1 MGIINVYTGPMKCGK
16 SQKIFNELK
25 RQLIA
30 GKNIKVFK
38 PLLDNRAGDAV
49 ISTRAGNSINAI
61 NIQSI
66 NELEKYDADSYFI
79 DEFQFLKGDIQT
91 IDKMAAEGKKFYIAG
106 LNLTSEKKTFG
117 KMGDLMCI
125 ADNIEMMTS
134 ICEICKSEEA
144 IFTYYKGQKD
154 TDIMVGDA
162 EYIPVCRECYNK
174 LKSPNRDAPF
184 WASNIKNNFNFTKI
198 SIRSSC
204 SDFVW
209 ISQKTNLNL
218 FLKIRFFLI

>member
-1 MGIINVYTGPMKCGK
+1 MGYINVYTGPMKCGK

-38 PLLDNRAGDAV
+38 PLLDNRAGDAI

-61 NIQSI
+61 NIQDIS
-66 NELEKYDADSYFI
+66 ELKNYEADSYFI
-79 DEFQFLKGDIQT
+79 DEFQFLKGDVHI
-91 IDKMAAEGKKFYIAG
+91 IDEMATVGKKFYIAG
-106 LNLTSEKKTFG
+106 LNLTSEKKIFG

-134 ICEICKSEEA
+134 ICEVCKCEEA
-144 IFTYYKGQKD
+144 VFTYYKGRKD

-162 EYIPVCRECYNK
+162 VYVPVCRECYNK
-174 LKSPNRDAPF
+174 LMN
-184 WASNIKNNFNFTKI
+184 SNFSKAKKLVSRKHEPSEVSSLGKI
-198 SIRSSC
+198 LVN
-204 SDFVW
+204 DF
-209 ISQKTNLNL
+209 SYQCH
-218 FLKIRFFLI
+218 F

>member
-1 MGIINVYTGPMKCGK
+1 MGYINVYTGPMKCGK

-61 NIQSI
+61 NIQDIS
-66 NELEKYDADSYFI
+66 ELKNYEADSYFI
-79 DEFQFLKGDIQT
+79 DEFQFLKGDVHT
-91 IDKMAAEGKKFYIAG
+91 IDEMATAGKKFYIAG
-106 LNLTSEKKTFG
+106 LNLTSEKKIFG

-134 ICEICKSEEA
+134 ICEVCKCEEA
-144 IFTYYKGQKD
+144 VFTYYKGRKD

-162 EYIPVCRECYNK
+162 VYVPVCRECYNK
-174 LKSPNRDAPF
+174 LMH
-184 WASNIKNNFNFTKI
+184 SNFSKAKKLV
-198 SIRSSC
+198 SRKHEPSEVSSLGKVLVN
-204 SDFVW
+204 DF
-209 ISQKTNLNL
+209 SYQCH
-218 FLKIRFFLI
+218 F